1 MTTAL
6 EEKEVSTE
14 VVETTGTETT
24 QAGSTETSTGTSTDT
39 STETSKQ
46 VDVFAKEVTS
56 TEVDWRSDLAGD
68 DKELLG
74 FLGRYHSKEAGLKAI
89 KKIHDDIRSGKYI
102 VPLGEDATDEEVAAY
117 RKQMGIPEAA
127 DKYLE
132 ALPKDLVIG
141 DDDKPFVAKFA
152 EAMLGAN
159 APKGMFEAAL
169 STYYDIV
176 EEQSAAQIEAN
187 EQAKSAA
194 EEALRQEWAN
204 PGEYKRNINIL
215 SNYFSSLPQDVNEA
229 VIGAV
234 DANGVQLL
242 NNPSIVKFFMDQALK
257 DNPIA
262 TVVPGA
268 GANQASAI
276 ADEIKTLEKK
286 MENRREWFKDEA
298 AQARYQE
305 LITARDKLNE
315 RGG

>member
-6 EEKEVSTE
+6 EETATTE
-14 VVETTGTETT
+14 AVETATTETT
-24 QAGSTETSTGTSTDT
+24 QAATTEATTEAVVETAATTEEVKTETVS
-39 STETSKQ
+39 
-46 VDVFAKEVTS
+46 
-56 TEVDWRSDLAGD
+56 DWRTEMATDNGVVD
-68 DKELLG
+68 DKLLG
-74 FLGRYHSKEAGLKAI
+74 WLGRYQSPKAAMAAV
-89 KKIHDDIRSGKYI
+89 KKHGDDIASGKY
-102 VPLGEDATDEEVAAY
+102 VKPPGEDASDEEVAAY
-117 RKQMGIPEAA
+117 RKQMGVPEKPDA
-127 DKYLE
+127 YLE
-132 ALPKDLVIG
+132 ALPKGLVVG
-141 DDDKPFVAKFA
+141 DDDREPLLKVLEKAHA
-152 EAMLGAN
+152 AGASTAHAN
-159 APKGMFEAAL
+159 AFVEG
-169 STYYDIV
+169 YYELV

-215 SNYFSSLPQDVNEA
+215 SNYFGGLPQEVNEA

-234 DANGVQLL
+234 DENGVQLL
-242 NNPSIVKFFMDQALK
+242 NNPAIIKFFMDQALK

-276 ADEIKTLEKK
+276 ADEIKALEKK

-305 LITARDKLNE
+305 LITAREKL
-315 RGG
+315 G